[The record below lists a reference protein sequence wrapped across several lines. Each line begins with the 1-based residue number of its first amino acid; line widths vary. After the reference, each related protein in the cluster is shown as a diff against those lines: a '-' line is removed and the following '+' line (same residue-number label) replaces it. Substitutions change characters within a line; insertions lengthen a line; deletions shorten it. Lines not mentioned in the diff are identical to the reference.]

1 MRKLKCKELEK
12 FLETLRS
19 TEIDFSVIKCK
30 IKYMYSHLVD
40 AEFTYDV
47 DNLLKDYTLIF
58 CIDNT
63 HIYVNSRR
71 NHIRSLNN
79 LIELVNKYPF
89 NSFELDDKNI
99 VRFNED
105 VIIPEDL
112 EDLFFSFAENYD
124 RNKHLLIR
132 NMKTITNGGY

>member
-1 MRKLKCKELEK
+1 MRKLKSKELEK

-30 IKYMYSHLVD
+30 IKYMYSYLVD
-40 AEFTYDV
+40 AEFTYDA

-89 NSFELDDKNI
+89 NPFELDDKNI